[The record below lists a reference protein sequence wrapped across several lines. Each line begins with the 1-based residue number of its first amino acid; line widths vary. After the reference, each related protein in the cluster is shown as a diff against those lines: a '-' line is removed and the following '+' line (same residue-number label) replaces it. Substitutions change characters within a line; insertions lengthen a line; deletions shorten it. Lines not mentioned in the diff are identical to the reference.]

1 MAWLLAIVAEHGLAD
16 GAVTTEVTHFAA
28 VVAGHA
34 TVFLAVAAQVTSF
47 LK

>member
-1 MAWLLAIVAEHGLAD
+1 MTWLLAVVAEHGLAE
-16 GAVTTEVTHFAA
+16 GAVTAEVTDFAA
-28 VVAGHA
+28 IVAGHA